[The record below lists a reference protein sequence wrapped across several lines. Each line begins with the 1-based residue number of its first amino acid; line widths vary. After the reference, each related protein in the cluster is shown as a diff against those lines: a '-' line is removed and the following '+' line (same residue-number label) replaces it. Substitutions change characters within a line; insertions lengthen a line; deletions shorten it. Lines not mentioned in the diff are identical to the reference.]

1 MDKLKIVETFGSNYA
16 LIELTGV
23 INSYTCGELKQKV
36 LSLVLDTNV
45 VLDLSKV
52 EAIDSSGI
60 GIIMAAFND
69 AEDSGLKLYMMNPSI
84 PVKQAVEDTG
94 FSDTFYFIRS
104 VTEVV

>member
-1 MDKLKIVETFGSNYA
+1 M
-16 LIELTGV
+16 
-23 INSYTCGELKQKV
+23 
-36 LSLVLDTNV
+36 LDTNV